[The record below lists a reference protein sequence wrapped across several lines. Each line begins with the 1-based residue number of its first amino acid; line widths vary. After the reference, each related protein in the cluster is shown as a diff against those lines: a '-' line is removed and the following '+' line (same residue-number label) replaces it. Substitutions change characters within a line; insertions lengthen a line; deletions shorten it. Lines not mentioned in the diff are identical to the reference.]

1 MTTSILTIWCDVGQ
15 FKSGPTIMKKKQ
27 NSNDKR
33 MWYFLVLDFLAVL
46 PKHIQ
51 NRLIVLGGFALT
63 KVWEPCFGGYS
74 QSEDWRWLHWKRQQP
89 WYFCMKVKV
98 KSRSRVRLCD
108 PMDCSPPGSSVH
120 GILQARILEWDA
132 ISFSR
137 GSSWPRNWTQVSCIA
152 GRRFNLWG
160 YFCIWCSNLYFWII
174 LPSPVIQARWDV
186 SIPDNTEWA

>member
-1 MTTSILTIWCDVGQ
+1 
-15 FKSGPTIMKKKQ
+15 
-27 NSNDKR
+27 

-74 QSEDWRWLHWKRQQP
+74 QSEDWRWLHWQRQQP

-98 KSRSRVRLCD
+98 KSHSRVRLCD

-137 GSSWPRNWTQVSCIA
+137 GSSWPRNWTQVSYPEGGFFTTESA
-152 GRRFNLWG
+152 GRPISCHRAFACMDP
-160 YFCIWCSNLYFWII
+160 FPCSVSHTTSLICSFFSSPLQHQFLIQDSSSQDHVFPSCYR
-174 LPSPVIQARWDV
+174 LPKQSQ
-186 SIPDNTEWA
+186 